1 MSGLIQV
8 ILSPIIYAVW
18 IVLSARLSG
27 ETTERVGGEAE
38 DGADT
43 AAATALMMVATAIGF
58 WALAIA
64 TDRPVLPGAVP
75 TAAWPG
81 IVGIGL
87 ISTFVAIQT
96 FYAGTKRIG
105 AAQASLI
112 STFEPIWT
120 ISLAALLFGE
130 TLGPLQLVGGA
141 LVISGVLLA
150 QTSPSTLRRGVT
162 LRVADE

>member
-1 MSGLIQV
+1 
-8 ILSPIIYAVW
+8 
-18 IVLSARLSG
+18 
-27 ETTERVGGEAE
+27 
-38 DGADT
+38 
-43 AAATALMMVATAIGF
+43 
-58 WALAIA
+58 
-64 TDRPVLPGAVP
+64 
-75 TAAWPG
+75 
-81 IVGIGL
+81 
-87 ISTFVAIQT
+87 
-96 FYAGTKRIG
+96 GTKRIG